1 MIYLSHLRKTTCQAN
16 PSNFTSPLVIFNMI
30 EHHGANY
37 WAKALWKLWKTTYSA
52 RPNICCLVRLRVD
65 RYEISQAVA
74 FILQNSQRCED
85 PEKLQHGN
93 WTFGCLPALP
103 PKTRWKL
110 SEKPWIPMRSHH
122 LGINWYWKNMIYLS
136 LFHYP
141 KDQRLFLSPPAFH
154 RKAWSSQLA
163 AAKCSAWTMRPRIW
177 YCVVSFSNPKQPR
190 D

>member
-37 WAKALWKLWKTTYSA
+37 WAKALWMWKLWKTTYSA

-93 WTFGCLPALP
+93 WTL
-103 PKTRWKL
+103 
-110 SEKPWIPMRSHH
+110 
-122 LGINWYWKNMIYLS
+122 LGNAAVY
-136 LFHYP
+136 
-141 KDQRLFLSPPAFH
+141 QLSPQKLDENYLKNHEFQWGAITWELIGIE
-154 RKAWSSQLA
+154 K
-163 AAKCSAWTMRPRIW
+163 IW
-177 YCVVSFSNPKQPR
+177 YTWVSFTIRKTKDYFWAPLHSTAKREVHN
-190 D
+190 